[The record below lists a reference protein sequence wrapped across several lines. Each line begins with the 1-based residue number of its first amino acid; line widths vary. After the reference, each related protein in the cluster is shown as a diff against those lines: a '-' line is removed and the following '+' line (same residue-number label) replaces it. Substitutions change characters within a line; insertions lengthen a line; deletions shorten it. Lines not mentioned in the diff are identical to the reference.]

1 MVCAGALQPCRSRTD
16 EPRDQGHPAKGL
28 TAQAGDPT
36 APLLQM
42 QVTNFYAPENY
53 NADGYSNQFNFQP
66 VIPVPR
72 SERMPISQ
80 VMRVTVPLVTTPGPD
95 RTTGLG
101 DISYFDLFVP
111 KGRDWGIWGVGFSTV
126 LPTASDD
133 ALGQGKWQLGPAATF
148 VYYKVS
154 NWQLGTV
161 LQNPIS
167 IAGDDDRPGVN
178 EFQFQP
184 LINYLKG
191 KWYFGTGDYN
201 WIFDWKQG
209 GEATIPLAFQ
219 TGRITKIGKHNY
231 NLSVELGWT
240 AVRPDDAVVPRW
252 GIRLGVV
259 LLLPERAAAH

>member
-133 ALGQGKWQLGPAATF
+133 ALGQGKW
-148 VYYKVS
+148 
-154 NWQLGTV
+154 
-161 LQNPIS
+161 
-167 IAGDDDRPGVN
+167 
-178 EFQFQP
+178 
-184 LINYLKG
+184 
-191 KWYFGTGDYN
+191 YFGAGGFN